1 MAFNTLAAPV
11 ARPDESALVAFCQR
25 LIQTPS
31 STGSEGPV
39 ADLVRETM
47 LELGFH
53 RAWIDRSGSVVGE
66 IRGTRSGPSVLFD
79 GHIDTVEVA
88 DGPDWS
94 RPPFGGVI
102 QDGRIYGRGADDM
115 KCALAAMV
123 FGLAPL
129 AVLPDRL
136 RGSIFVSGTVCEET
150 FEGQALGRVVEEI
163 QPDYVVI
170 GEASALDLK
179 RGQRGRAEV
188 EVTVTGKAAHS
199 SNPSVGRNAVYL
211 AMELVQRMRRAP
223 LPSDPFLGHGLMELT
238 DIISTPY
245 PGASVVPHQCRVTF
259 DRRLLPGESEADVL
273 EPLRRCVR
281 ECQAEDP
288 RFEAVI
294 RIVEASQRCYTGDAV
309 TGKRFFPA
317 WVLAED
323 HPLVAAALAGL
334 RSAGLDPALTKY
346 DFCTNGSYSAGVAGI
361 PTIGFGPG
369 AEDGAHVVDENIE
382 LEQVQ
387 RAAVGYQA
395 IAWRLLKVERDAVP
409 DPRANPSR

>member
-1 MAFNTLAAPV
+1 
-11 ARPDESALVAFCQR
+11 
-25 LIQTPS
+25 
-31 STGSEGPV
+31 V
-39 ADLVRETM
+39 ADLIRETM

-53 RAWIDRSGSVVGE
+53 RVWIDRFGSVVGE
-66 IRGTRSGPSVLFD
+66 IRGALPGPSILFD
-79 GHIDTVEVA
+79 SHIDTVEVA

-94 RPPFGGVI
+94 QPPFGGVV

-129 AVLPDRL
+129 AVQPDRL

-150 FEGQALGRVVEEI
+150 FEGQALGRVVEVVR
-163 QPDYVVI
+163 PDYVVI

-211 AMELVQRMRRAP
+211 AMDLVQRMRRAP
-223 LPSDPFLGHGLMELT
+223 LPTDPFLGCGLLELT

-245 PGASVVPHQCRVTF
+245 PGASVVPRQCRVTF

-281 ECQAEDP
+281 ECQADDP
-288 RFEAVI
+288 KFEAVV
-294 RIVEASQRCYTGDAV
+294 RITEASQRCYTGDMVA
-309 TGKRFFPA
+309 GKRFFPA

-323 HPLVAAALAGL
+323 NPLVTAALAGL
-334 RSAGLDPALTKY
+334 RLAGLDPALTKY

-369 AEDGAHVVDENIE
+369 DEDGAHVVDENIE

-387 RAAVGYQA
+387 RAAVGYQS
-395 IAWRLLKVERDAVP
+395 IAWHLLEGEHHAVS
-409 DPRANPSR
+409 DPRTYPPR